1 MSTTAVSSSSS
12 ATPAT
17 TASSTSSTS
26 SNSTTQT
33 AASLQQANQA
43 SAQKIISSLGAGS
56 GVDTAALA
64 QNLVDAE
71 MAPQQNEINSK
82 ISKND
87 SKISGLS
94 GVMYIM
100 QAFSDSLTALKDKNN
115 FNVLTANNTNTA
127 AFGVTADNTAIP
139 GAHSVNVTS
148 IAQAQESLSNG
159 FADSGTSINSG
170 NAFNLTIQG
179 SNPGISVGTS
189 STDTTTSS
197 MATLSNVTFGTN
209 ASTTDFKSFTL
220 TVGGV
225 TKILTPRPAAA
236 TLNDL
241 ATDLQTQLQGIE
253 GTTDLTVSNT
263 GGKLMI
269 NSASGRIITNVA
281 LSKDAVITVGTPSGV
296 NLGQTQTATLAGVSF
311 GTNPTLNDFGN
322 MTVTVGGV
330 TKTITPTLISTS
342 ITDLANSIQTQLNTA
357 YGGSDIHVSVVTDSV
372 GTNLQISSDTQPI
385 SYAKLNT
392 GSSNPAG
399 ASGGIFNNGTVSG
412 VNFSNTSDLQS
423 FSVSVDGKPLTIS
436 PSPSTATLD
445 ALATDL
451 QTQLNAQDKAN
462 NGGSG
467 SDLVVKNNNG
477 VLSITSTSG
486 KSITNPVFSEFPDTP
501 DGIVSAINSRKLG
514 IQAQVINSGSTDPSV
529 PPYQIMLTG
538 AIGASNAF
546 SISSPVTGL
555 TFGKNIQ
562 DATDAKLSVDGVAYT
577 RHTNAVSDIVK
588 GVTFNLNSP
597 TGTAASVN
605 LTRDTSSLV
614 TNINSMVSAY
624 NDAMNVLN
632 AVSDPKSTLATYGA
646 TLVGDS
652 TVRMLKQKMRDMML
666 GTSSTPGTGVGA
678 LWQMGITVD
687 DKGVMS
693 VSDTTMLNSALS
705 NNFDDVVKTFTGNQN
720 KLTPLSTTPGG
731 LAGDAVKQLTSLLS
745 TTGPIATKSAT
756 ATTQNSKYQD
766 DLTALQTRMD
776 ALLKRYQTE
785 FAAMNSFV
793 GSVNSQKTSL
803 KASFDGMMAMYTNK

>member
-12 ATPAT
+12 TAPAT
-17 TASSTSSTS
+17 TASSTSSTTAAQS
-26 SNSTTQT
+26 

-56 GVDTAALA
+56 GVDTATLA

-71 MAPQQNEINSK
+71 MAPQKNEINSK

-100 QAFSDSLTALKDKNN
+100 QAFSDSLTALKDKSN

-127 AFGVTADNTAIP
+127 ALGVTTDNTAAP
-139 GAHSVNVTS
+139 GAHSVSVTS

-159 FADSGTSINSG
+159 FADSATSINSG

-179 SNPGISVGTS
+179 SNPGISIGTS
-189 STDTTTSS
+189 STDTSTSS

-209 ASTTDFKSFTL
+209 ASTSDFKSFTI

-225 TKILTPRPAAA
+225 TKTLTPRPATA

-241 ATDLQTQLQGIE
+241 ATDLQTQLQSIE

-269 NSASGRIITNVA
+269 NSASSRQITNVA
-281 LSKDAVITVGTPSGV
+281 LSKDAVITVGTPAGV
-296 NLGQTQTATLAGVSF
+296 NLGQTQAATLAGVSF
-311 GTNPTLNDFGN
+311 GSNPTVKDFGN

-342 ITDLANSIQTQLNTA
+342 MTDLASSLQTQLNTA
-357 YGGSDIHVSVVTDSV
+357 YGGSSIHVSVVTDAV
-372 GTNLQISSDTQPI
+372 GTNLQITSDTQPI

-412 VNFSNTSDLQS
+412 VSFSNPSDLQS

-436 PSPSTATLD
+436 PSPSSASLD

-467 SDLVVKNNNG
+467 TDLVVKNMGG
-477 VLSITSTSG
+477 VLNITSTSG
-486 KSITNPVFSEFPDTP
+486 KSITNPLFSEFPDTP
-501 DGIVSAINSRKLG
+501 DGIVSAINSKKLG
-514 IQAQVINSGSTDPSV
+514 IQAQVINSGSTDPNI
-529 PPYQIMLTG
+529 PPYQIMLSG

-546 SISSPVTGL
+546 TLSSAVAGL
-555 TFGKNIQ
+555 SFGNNIQ
-562 DATDAKLSVDGVAYT
+562 NATDAKLTVDGVSYT
-577 RHTNAVSDIVK
+577 RHTNAVNDIVK
-588 GVTFNLNSP
+588 GVTFNLNSV
-597 TGTAASVN
+597 TGSPASVN

-666 GTSSTPGTGVGA
+666 GSSSTPGSAVGA

-693 VSDTTMLNSALS
+693 VSDTTMLNSTLT

-720 KLTPLSTTPGG
+720 KLTALSTTPGG

-745 TTGPIATKSAT
+745 TSGPIATKSAT

-776 ALLKRYQTE
+776 ALLKRYQTQ